1 MVVTAAGCG
10 DLRAP
15 LPWYYRAFAVV
26 AAWGLESTTLAQ
38 EWVVVLPQSSDT
50 EPWLLGDFEVG
61 HFGLPGLPHP
71 QIHLSKWHWIS
82 YNPLPGYSYSF
93 LSQSQTWSAVALWPP
108 PLLKLLLLRVYWYL
122 HKLPICSVD
131 ALLLLDR
138 LKRLEGWWMGC
149 VHRRWGYCCCC

>member
-1 MVVTAAGCG
+1 MVVTAVGCG

-61 HFGLPGLPHP
+61 HFGYFEVGHFCLPGLPGLPGLPQP
-71 QIHLSKWHWIS
+71 QIHL
-82 YNPLPGYSYSF
+82 F
-93 LSQSQTWSAVALWPP
+93 
-108 PLLKLLLLRVYWYL
+108 
-122 HKLPICSVD
+122 
-131 ALLLLDR
+131 
-138 LKRLEGWWMGC
+138 
-149 VHRRWGYCCCC
+149 